1 MNKITFSI
9 IGGGW
14 RSEFYL
20 RVAKLLPDFF
30 EIAAICIRNESKAK
44 DIREKYNC
52 NIVKSIDEILSI
64 PCDFIV
70 NCTNKENINSISI
83 ELAKKGFPVLSE
95 TPATEQSGF
104 DSSLKIQVA
113 EQYHLLPMN
122 VALQKIIDMGIIG
135 DVNYL
140 EIASAHDYHAMSLI
154 RKFLKVT
161 SEPTNV
167 VSYHFDT
174 KVLSTHGRYGE
185 IDDKKIINT
194 LQTVK
199 IFDFG
204 DKKAVYN
211 FSHDMYFSPIRK
223 KHILIRGTRGEIENE
238 IVRYFNADNNFCE
251 SIISRRPC
259 GDLDGFFNEDIT
271 FENKLLYRSPF
282 KGIRI
287 SDEEEAIAMCL
298 LKMKEY
304 TKNHKSF
311 YSFSDAVLDYTFYN
325 LKQCD

>member
-1 MNKITFSI
+1 MSKITFSI

-20 RVAKLLPDFF
+20 RIAKLLPDTF
-30 EIAAICIRNESKAK
+30 EVAGICIRNKIKAK
-44 DIREKYNC
+44 EIREKYNC

-70 NCTNKENINSISI
+70 NCTNKKNISSISI
-83 ELAKKGFPVLSE
+83 ELAKKGVPVLSE
-95 TPATEQSGF
+95 TPAIEQHNYNN
-104 DSSLKIQVA
+104 SLKIQVA

-135 DVNYL
+135 DVNYV

-154 RKFLKVT
+154 RKFLNAKT
-161 SEPTNV
+161 APINV
-167 VSYHFDT
+167 VSTQFET

-185 IDDKKIINT
+185 IDDKKVINT

-211 FSHDMYFSPIRK
+211 FSHEMYFSPILK
-223 KHILIRGTRGEIENE
+223 KHILIRGTRGAIENT
-238 IVRYFNADNNFCE
+238 IVRYFNNNNQFCE
-251 SIISRRPC
+251 SKIARRPC
-259 GDLDGFFNEDIT
+259 GDLDGLFNEDIT
-271 FENKLLYRSPF
+271 FENKLLYRSLF
-282 KGIRI
+282 KGTRL

-298 LKMKEY
+298 VKMKEY
-304 TKNHKSF
+304 IETGNDF
-311 YSFSDAVLDYTFYN
+311 YSFSEAVLDYTFFN
-325 LKQCD
+325 LK